1 MKRYL
6 IVGDV
11 HGCFEELRELC
22 DVAALGE
29 SDVLISVGDLVDRG
43 PEPVETVRFFRE
55 RPGSVVLMGNH
66 ERKHVRGVLS
76 YAQEITREQFRAQG
90 GDAAYHEAVQWM
102 RGLPYFFENEHV
114 RVVHAAMVP
123 GTPLSA
129 QREDVLAGTTSGSRA
144 LAELMGPSERHW
156 HQLYEDPKPVVFGHH
171 VVGPEALVREGK
183 VYGLDTGACHGMRL
197 TALSVPD
204 FRTYSVASRGD
215 HWRKVK
221 RSWAAPVLR
230 ARPFA
235 SHDWATLDEQLTKLA
250 STTETAE
257 LLASIAGWTAAVKA
271 LIPAIVVHVPTLV
284 ERMRAEHGAG
294 ASAAFAA
301 HPAKPLLFVCAKG
314 RFGHADVEVRCPTPE
329 ATLELA
335 RKVGLDVS
343 HLHPLPWAAVQ
354 GASGKR

>member
-29 SDVLISVGDLVDRG
+29 SDVLVSVGDLVDRG
-43 PEPVETVRFFRE
+43 PQPVETVRFFRE
-55 RPGSVVLMGNH
+55 RAGSVVLMGNH

-76 YAQEITREQFRAQG
+76 YSQEITREQFRAQG
-90 GDAAYHEAVQWM
+90 GDAAYHDAVRWM
-102 RGLPYFFENEHV
+102 SALPYFFENEHV

-123 GTPLSA
+123 GTPFSG

-156 HQLYEDPKPVVFGHH
+156 HELYEDPKPVVFGHH

-204 FRTYSVASRGD
+204 FRIYSVPSRTD
-215 HWRKVK
+215 HWREVK
-221 RSWAAPVLR
+221 RSWAAPMLR

-235 SHDWATLDEQLTKLA
+235 SYSWPKLG
-250 STTETAE
+250 EE
-257 LLASIAGWTAAVKA
+257 L
-271 LIPAIVVHVPTLV
+271 
-284 ERMRAEHGAG
+284 
-294 ASAAFAA
+294 
-301 HPAKPLLFVCAKG
+301 
-314 RFGHADVEVRCPTPE
+314 
-329 ATLELA
+329 
-335 RKVGLDVS
+335 
-343 HLHPLPWAAVQ
+343 
-354 GASGKR
+354 